1 MTSRQGI
8 FRNIFRRWT
17 RKSLMRRDIQ
27 YLYDL
32 LYQLTARELK
42 LRYNRSVL
50 GIVWTLLKPLLQ
62 LLIFSFI
69 FRAIL
74 KIDFPHYASSVFVG
88 LLVWTWFQSSL
99 TEATGVINA
108 NASLIRQPGFP
119 SLILPVVVTTVDMIH
134 FLLALPV
141 LLLFLW
147 VDGVAL
153 QPLVLAV
160 PILMCLQFGL
170 TVSLAYVLA
179 ALNVTL
185 YDTKYTVGILLQ
197 MMFYATPVFYQATAI
212 PPEYAFWYWLNPM
225 AHLVTAFRA
234 LLIQGSSPNWGPLC
248 LVGSCVLGL
257 LIVGHRFFK
266 SQSVRFAE
274 EI

>member
-1 MTSRQGI
+1 MKHRDRSKTPTHETPI
-8 FRNIFRRWT
+8 HKTLTRREV
-17 RKSLMRRDIQ
+17 Q
-27 YLYDL
+27 HLYDL
-32 LYQLTARELK
+32 LYQLTFRELK

-99 TEATGVINA
+99 TESAGIINA

-141 LLLFLW
+141 LVIFLW
-147 VDGVAL
+147 IDGVAL
-153 QPLVLAV
+153 QPLILAV
-160 PILMCLQFGL
+160 PILMSLQFGL
-170 TVSLAYVLA
+170 TVGLSYVLA
-179 ALNVTL
+179 ALNVTF

-197 MMFYATPVFYQATAI
+197 MMFYATPVFYEATTI
-212 PPEYAFWYWLNPM
+212 PPNYEFWYWLNPM

-234 LLIQGSSPNWGPLC
+234 LLIQGNAPQWWSLG
-248 LVGSCVLGL
+248 VIGGCVLGL
-257 LIVGHRFFK
+257 LRLGYHFFK
-266 SQSVRFAE
+266 AQSVHFAE